1 MRFPGSAAIVAPAP
15 LPDVVD
21 AVDAADAAMI
31 QMCLYELI
39 RDPDGGRRDA

>member
-1 MRFPGSAAIVAPAP
+1 MRFPGSAANVAPAP
-15 LPDVVD
+15 LPDV
-21 AVDAADAAMI
+21 VDAADAAMI